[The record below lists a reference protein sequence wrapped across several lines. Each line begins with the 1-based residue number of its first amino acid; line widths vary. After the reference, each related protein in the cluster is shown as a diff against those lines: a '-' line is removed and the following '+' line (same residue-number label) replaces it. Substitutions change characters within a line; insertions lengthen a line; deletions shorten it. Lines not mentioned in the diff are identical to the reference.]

1 MLSTFPFPVL
11 FPFEDM
17 CSLISPRL
25 SPWGHTRQQ
34 RLRPELCSILVE
46 IILLT
51 PKDSTADLIIM
62 LFDSVP
68 PLVKMIS
75 EGETFSF
82 SAIYFLES
90 SNNDLELLPNE

>member
-1 MLSTFPFPVL
+1 
-11 FPFEDM
+11 
-17 CSLISPRL
+17 
-25 SPWGHTRQQ
+25 
-34 RLRPELCSILVE
+34 
-46 IILLT
+46 
-51 PKDSTADLIIM
+51 M